1 LESHGDAASKISL
14 SFDLLECLI
23 FAFTISGHIFMNKN
37 EVASAEEIV
46 SPTIQGRKSSRH
58 RILVVD
64 DDGDVRHHNVKMLI
78 YHGYDVEDAADGA
91 DAWEVLQDRHFDVVI
106 TDNTMPKMTG
116 VEMIEKLR
124 SSRMT
129 IPVIMATGTMPTFE
143 FARKP
148 WLTPDVALILPF
160 SDDELLAAI
169 RNILRKD
176 YDDQD
181 DIPPDSLSPNHP

>member
-1 LESHGDAASKISL
+1 
-14 SFDLLECLI
+14 
-23 FAFTISGHIFMNKN
+23 MNKN
-37 EVASAEEIV
+37 EVPSAEEFV
-46 SPTIQGRKSSRH
+46 SPQIQGQKSSRY

-64 DDGDVRHHNVKMLI
+64 DDSDVRQHNVNMLI
-78 YHGYDVEDAADGA
+78 YHGYDVEDATDGA
-91 DAWEVLQDRHFDVVI
+91 DGWEALQDRHFDVVI

-124 SSRMT
+124 ASRMT

-148 WLTPDVALILPF
+148 WLTPDVALVLPF

-176 YDDQD
+176 DYDQD
-181 DIPPDSLSPNHP
+181 DVPSESHSPNHP

>member
-1 LESHGDAASKISL
+1 
-14 SFDLLECLI
+14 
-23 FAFTISGHIFMNKN
+23 MNKN
-37 EVASAEEIV
+37 EVASAEESV
-46 SPTIQGRKSSRH
+46 SPQIHDQKSSRH

-64 DDGDVRHHNVKMLI
+64 DDSDVRHHNVNMLI
-78 YHGYDVEDAADGA
+78 YSGYDVEGATDGA
-91 DAWEVLQDRHFDVVI
+91 DGWEALQDRHFDVVI

-148 WLTPDVALILPF
+148 WVTPDVALIIPF

-169 RNILRKD
+169 RSILCKD
-176 YDDQD
+176 DHDRN
-181 DIPPDSLSPNHP
+181 DIPPETLSPNHP